1 MERKKEGKSKLAEFS
16 ANRGSKVVEEAL
28 QLAEEFHEAPA
39 KAPRKK
45 NLASKFYDKRARGSG
60 FILH

>member
-1 MERKKEGKSKLAEFS
+1 MAEFS
-16 ANRGSKVVEEAL
+16 ANRGSKVIEEAL

-39 KAPRKK
+39 KAPGKK
-45 NLASKFYDKRARGSG
+45 NLASKFYDKGARGSG